1 MPRYHTIEDP
11 DDEYIWAKMIENEGV
26 EFHTA
31 RGLPFTYKIKTNAAG
46 EKLGE
51 MIIDRRGGKTITRGT
66 VVLAYKKA
74 LGLGGLVTGPKKL
87 GVFGASYIYPVFVEI
102 GVCRKPNSNERN
114 RKAID
119 GKETCPSLS
128 MAAPP
133 S

>member
-1 MPRYHTIEDP
+1 MSQYHTIEDP

-26 EFHTA
+26 EFHTS

-74 LGLGGLVTGPKKL
+74 LELGGLVTGPKKL

-102 GVCRKPNSNERN
+102 GVCGKPNSTERN

-119 GKETCPSLS
+119 GKETC
-128 MAAPP
+128 
-133 S
+133 

>member
-26 EFHTA
+26 ELYTS

-66 VVLAYKKA
+66 VVWLIRRRW
-74 LGLGGLVTGPKKL
+74 
-87 GVFGASYIYPVFVEI
+87 SW
-102 GVCRKPNSNERN
+102 
-114 RKAID
+114 
-119 GKETCPSLS
+119 
-128 MAAPP
+128 AAW
-133 S
+133 

>member
-1 MPRYHTIEDP
+1 MARYHKIEDP

-26 EFHTA
+26 EFYTS

-74 LGLGGLVTGPKKL
+74 LELGGLVTCPKKL

-102 GVCRKPNSNERN
+102 GVCGKPHSTERN
-114 RKAID
+114 
-119 GKETCPSLS
+119 
-128 MAAPP
+128 
-133 S
+133 